1 MSAPPHFD
9 PSSGPWLHPH
19 APLPPDGAG
28 FLPSDLSVT
37 PLTFHVSPPAGHR
50 KWLFH
55 GCECAGVGCVRSA
68 GPGPPVEGR
77 IQCHGLLPGGTIS
90 VCNHCSGLLS
100 LSLGRDETIS
110 VFVLNGGHRSVLHF
124 SLRARICFLKPM
136 SEKFLS
142 SFSSSCQPGCG
153 SALSLSTNENAHL
166 RRWPAP
172 RYAFSSS

>member
-1 MSAPPHFD
+1 MYPADTESFPLLSYLQRSWHKLHQLNGSFT
-9 PSSGPWLHPH
+9 PSPCVNIHGPAVRLCRPTSLWSIIRTMTFSPCTR
-19 APLPPDGAG
+19 PLDEAR

-55 GCECAGVGCVRSA
+55 GCECAGVRGVQSA

-100 LSLGRDETIS
+100 LLGGRDETIFS
-110 VFVLNGGHRSVLHF
+110 VCVERWIQKRPAVH
-124 SLRARICFLKPM
+124 
-136 SEKFLS
+136 
-142 SFSSSCQPGCG
+142 
-153 SALSLSTNENAHL
+153 SAGF
-166 RRWPAP
+166 
-172 RYAFSSS
+172 Y